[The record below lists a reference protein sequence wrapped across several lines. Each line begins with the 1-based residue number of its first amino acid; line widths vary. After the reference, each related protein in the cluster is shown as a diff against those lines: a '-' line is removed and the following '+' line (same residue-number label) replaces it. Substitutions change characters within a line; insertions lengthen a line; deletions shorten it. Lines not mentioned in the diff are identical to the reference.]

1 MQLRHNILKMYLLKA
16 VLWFMVSMPI
26 IVLFFQE
33 HGLTLTE
40 VMILQSIYSFSVALF
55 EIPSG
60 FIADIFGRKR
70 TIVLSTFF
78 TFFGFLV
85 FSFSGVEVSYDF
97 GGISFLVTFPAG
109 FYAFAIAQVLVG
121 IGGSL
126 MSGSDSAIIYDT
138 LLESKIENSYTKIEG
153 KTYAIG
159 NFSEGLA
166 GILGGFLAV
175 CSIYMPVYVQTS
187 ILFFSIPISF
197 TLIEP
202 KIHNENLLNKSFI
215 AVWEV
220 VRFALVDNQ
229 KLKWLIIY
237 SSALGVSTLSMAWLA
252 QPFFKA
258 INIPLA
264 YFGVLWAI
272 LNFSAGLT
280 SFNAYR
286 LENKFINCKILI
298 YIGLSISISFILLSF
313 NFSVFGL
320 IFILFVY
327 LLRGLVTPIL
337 RNAINENTSSNKRA
351 TVLSIRSLI
360 IRISFAISAPILGYI
375 ADNYSLAISFYSL
388 AILVGFFSILSA
400 IKLYRIR

>member
-1 MQLRHNILKMYLLKA
+1 MQLAHNIVKMYLLKA
-16 VLWFMVSMPI
+16 VLWFMVAMPI

-70 TIVLSTFF
+70 TIVVSTIF
-78 TFFGFLV
+78 TFIGFLV
-85 FSFSGVEVSYDF
+85 FSFF
-97 GGISFLVTFPAG
+97 GG

-138 LLESKIENSYTKIEG
+138 LLETNSKNSYTKIEG
-153 KTYAIG
+153 RSYAIG
-159 NFSEGLA
+159 NFSEALA

-175 CSIYMPVYVQTS
+175 GSIYMPIYVQTA
-187 ILFFSIPISF
+187 ILFFSIPIAF

-202 KIHNENLLNKSFI
+202 TMHKEIKLDRSFK
-215 AVWEV
+215 AVLEIV
-220 VRFALVDNQ
+220 KFAMVDNQ

-237 SSALGVSTLSMAWLA
+237 SSAMGVATLSMAWFA
-252 QPFFKA
+252 QPFFKS

-264 YFGVLWAI
+264 YFGILWAV
-272 LNFSAGLT
+272 LNFSAGVS
-280 SFNAYR
+280 SFNAYH
-286 LENKFINCKILI
+286 LDKKNKYKILFFLALAMPI
-298 YIGLSISISFILLSF
+298 LFLFLGL
-313 NFSVFGL
+313 NASVFGL
-320 IFILFVY
+320 IFILLIY
-327 LLRGLVTPIL
+327 LLRGILTPIL
-337 RNAINENTSSNKRA
+337 RNEINENTTSNKRA

-375 ADNYSLAISFYSL
+375 ADNYTLAISFYGL
-388 AILVGFFSILSA
+388 AIVVGFFSILSA
-400 IKLYRIR
+400 IKLNRIR

>member
-16 VLWFMVSMPI
+16 VLWFMVAMPI

-60 FIADIFGRKR
+60 FIADVFGRKR
-70 TIVLSTFF
+70 TIVLSTIF
-78 TFFGFLV
+78 TFIGFLV
-85 FSFSGVEVSYDF
+85 FSFF
-97 GGISFLVTFPAG
+97 GG

-138 LLESKIENSYTKIEG
+138 LLETNSKTTYTKIEG
-153 KTYAIG
+153 RTYAIG
-159 NFSEGLA
+159 NFSEAFA

-175 CSIYMPVYVQTS
+175 GSIYMPIYVQTS
-187 ILFFSIPISF
+187 ILFFSIPIAF

-202 KIHNENLLNKSFI
+202 SMHKENKLDRSFK
-215 AVWEV
+215 AVLEV
-220 VRFALVDNQ
+220 VKFSMVDNQ

-237 SSALGVSTLSMAWLA
+237 SSAMGVATLSMAWFA
-252 QPFFKA
+252 QPFFKS

-264 YFGVLWAI
+264 YFGILWAV

-280 SFNAYR
+280 SFNAHLLDKKDNNY
-286 LENKFINCKILI
+286 KILF
-298 YIGLSISISFILLSF
+298 YLALSMLTSFIFLGY
-313 NFSVFGL
+313 NASVFGL
-320 IFILFVY
+320 IFILFIY

-337 RNAINENTSSNKRA
+337 RNEINENTTSNKRA

-375 ADNYSLAISFYSL
+375 ADNYSLAISFYGL
-388 AILVGFFSILSA
+388 AIVVGFFSILSA

>member
-16 VLWFMVSMPI
+16 VLWFMVAMPI

-60 FIADIFGRKR
+60 FIADIFGRKK
-70 TIVLSTFF
+70 TIVFSTIF
-78 TFFGFLV
+78 TFIGFLV
-85 FSFSGVEVSYDF
+85 FSFF
-97 GGISFLVTFPAG
+97 GG

-138 LLESKIENSYTKIEG
+138 LLETNSKTTYTKIEG
-153 KTYAIG
+153 RSYAIG
-159 NFSEGLA
+159 NFSEAFA

-175 CSIYMPVYVQTS
+175 GSIYMPIYVQTS
-187 ILFFSIPISF
+187 ILFFSIPIAF

-202 KIHNENLLNKSFI
+202 TMHKENKLDRSFK
-215 AVWEV
+215 AVLEV
-220 VRFALVDNQ
+220 VKFAMVDNQ

-237 SSALGVSTLSMAWLA
+237 SSAMGVATLSMAWFA
-252 QPFFKA
+252 QPFFKS

-264 YFGVLWAI
+264 YFGILWAV
-272 LNFSAGLT
+272 LNFSAGIT
-280 SFNAYR
+280 SFNAHQLDKKDNNYKM
-286 LENKFINCKILI
+286 LF
-298 YIGLSISISFILLSF
+298 YISLSMSTSFIFLGY
-313 NFSVFGL
+313 NASVFGL
-320 IFILFVY
+320 IFILLIY
-327 LLRGLVTPIL
+327 LLRGIVTPIL
-337 RNAINENTSSNKRA
+337 RNAINENTTSNKRA
-351 TVLSIRSLI
+351 TVLSVRSLI

-375 ADNYSLAISFYSL
+375 ADNYSLAISFYGL
-388 AILVGFFSILSA
+388 AIVVGFFSILSA

>member
-16 VLWFMVSMPI
+16 VLWFMVAMPI

-60 FIADIFGRKR
+60 FIADVFGRKR
-70 TIVLSTFF
+70 TIVLSTIF
-78 TFFGFLV
+78 TFIGFLV
-85 FSFSGVEVSYDF
+85 FSFF
-97 GGISFLVTFPAG
+97 GG

-138 LLESKIENSYTKIEG
+138 LLETNSKTTYTKIEG
-153 KTYAIG
+153 RTYAIG
-159 NFSEGLA
+159 NFSEAFA

-175 CSIYMPVYVQTS
+175 GSIYMPIYVQTS
-187 ILFFSIPISF
+187 ILFFSIPIAF

-202 KIHNENLLNKSFI
+202 SMHKENKLDRSFK
-215 AVWEV
+215 AVLEV
-220 VRFALVDNQ
+220 VKFAMVDNQ

-237 SSALGVSTLSMAWLA
+237 SSAMGVATLSMAWFA
-252 QPFFKA
+252 QPFFKS

-264 YFGVLWAI
+264 YFGILWAV

-280 SFNAYR
+280 SFNAHLLDKKDNNY
-286 LENKFINCKILI
+286 KILF
-298 YIGLSISISFILLSF
+298 YLALSMLTSFIFLGY
-313 NFSVFGL
+313 NASVFGL
-320 IFILFVY
+320 IFILFIY

-337 RNAINENTSSNKRA
+337 RNAINENTTSNKRA

-375 ADNYSLAISFYSL
+375 ADNYSLAISFYGL

>member
-16 VLWFMVSMPI
+16 VLWFMVAMPI

-40 VMILQSIYSFSVALF
+40 VMILQSVYSFSVALF

-60 FIADIFGRKR
+60 YIADIFGRKK
-70 TIVLSTFF
+70 TIVLSTIF
-78 TFFGFLV
+78 TFIGFLV
-85 FSFSGVEVSYDF
+85 FSFF
-97 GGISFLVTFPAG
+97 GG

-138 LLESKIENSYTKIEG
+138 LLETNSKTTYTKIEG
-153 KTYAIG
+153 RSYAIG
-159 NFSEGLA
+159 NFSEAFA

-175 CSIYMPVYVQTS
+175 GSIYMPIYVQTS
-187 ILFFSIPISF
+187 ILFFSIPIAF

-202 KIHNENLLNKSFI
+202 TMHKENKLDRSFK
-215 AVWEV
+215 AVLEV
-220 VRFALVDNQ
+220 VKFAMVDNQ

-237 SSALGVSTLSMAWLA
+237 SSAMGVATLSMAWFA
-252 QPFFKA
+252 QPFFKS

-264 YFGVLWAI
+264 YFGILWAV
-272 LNFSAGLT
+272 LNFSAGIT
-280 SFNAYR
+280 SFNAHQLDKKDNNYKM
-286 LENKFINCKILI
+286 LFYLA
-298 YIGLSISISFILLSF
+298 LAMSTSFIFLGY
-313 NFSVFGL
+313 NTSVFGI
-320 IFILFVY
+320 IFILFIY
-327 LLRGLVTPIL
+327 LLRGIVTPIL
-337 RNAINENTSSNKRA
+337 RNAINKNTTSNKRA
-351 TVLSIRSLI
+351 TVLSVRSLI

-375 ADNYSLAISFYSL
+375 ADNHSLTISFYGL
-388 AILVGFFSILSA
+388 AIVVGFFSILST